1 MDLKVTRHSVHEG
14 VATITLNRPDRLNA
28 WTGRMETEL
37 RWLLDRADRD
47 PQVRVVVIT
56 GAGRAF
62 CAGADAAALEREA
75 AAGHYDP
82 GLDPEEV
89 ARPGHGVRPDFE
101 HTPLWLLGLRKP
113 VIAAL
118 NGAAAGVGLV
128 LACACDLRFAAAGA
142 KLTAAHGRLGLPAE
156 MGLEWLLPRLV
167 GAGRAADILL
177 SSRIVLAEEA
187 AEMGL
192 VNRVVAPDRLLDEA
206 MAYAGTLVE
215 EISPRSMLA
224 TKRQLWAGL
233 LTDLDTSA
241 RDARR
246 RLDEAMGTA
255 DFAEGVAAFRE
266 KRRGRFA
273 PLDDDS

>member
-1 MDLKVTRHSVHEG
+1 MDLKVTTWHVDDG
-14 VATITLNRPDRLNA
+14 IGTITLQRPDRLNA

-37 RWLLDRADRD
+37 RWILDHADRA
-47 PQVRVVVIT
+47 PEARVIVIT

-62 CAGADAAALEREA
+62 CAGADARALEKEA

-82 GLDPEEV
+82 GLDHDEV
-89 ARPGHGVRPDFE
+89 AHPGHGVRPDFE

-113 VIAAL
+113 VIAAI

-128 LACACDLRFAAAGA
+128 LACACDLRFAATGA

-156 MGLEWLLPRLV
+156 MGLSWLLPRLV

-177 SSRIVLAEEA
+177 SSRIVLAEEG

-192 VNRVVAPDRLLDEA
+192 VNRVVEPADLMDTTR
-206 MAYAGTLVE
+206 AYARTLVD
-215 EISPRSMLA
+215 EISPQSMLA
-224 TKRQLWAGL
+224 TKRQLWNDL
-233 LTDLDTSA
+233 LTDLDTAA

-246 RLDEAMGTA
+246 RLDEAMGTT

-266 KRRGRFA
+266 KRPPRFP
-273 PLDDDS
+273 PLD